1 MPEQRVDD
9 ALAVADAE
17 PPRRRRE
24 NPSCTLTTSVGT
36 FTIEIFLR
44 QVPLTAANFID
55 LVERR
60 FYDGTHVHVLA
71 PGVALGLGCP
81 HSRDPRSPRAGTGA
95 APADSAFRA
104 PDGRLVQRLPGGF
117 VRDEPSRARLSN
129 YAGTLAMTNLG
140 RPDSGGSQFVIN
152 LGHNRWADAWERESP
167 AAHAV
172 FGKLVRRD
180 DLDVATKA
188 ARGEVEDDDRPRDPI
203 KVVRARMGTTEDL
216 ERAAAAAKEKLLE
229 DAKRGAKG
237 SQFVY
242 GNWD

>member
-71 PGVALGLGCP
+71 PRPAGYPPPPTGVGMA
-81 HSRDPRSPRAGTGA
+81 
-95 APADSAFRA
+95 
-104 PDGRLVQRLPGGF
+104 
-117 VRDEPSRARLSN
+117 
-129 YAGTLAMTNLG
+129 
-140 RPDSGGSQFVIN
+140 
-152 LGHNRWADAWERESP
+152 
-167 AAHAV
+167 
-172 FGKLVRRD
+172 
-180 DLDVATKA
+180 
-188 ARGEVEDDDRPRDPI
+188 RPR
-203 KVVRARMGTTEDL
+203 RANRACW
-216 ERAAAAAKEKLLE
+216 AAACQARTRHRS
-229 DAKRGAKG
+229 RGRR
-237 SQFVY
+237 Q
-242 GNWD
+242 